1 MPKYDK
7 STCMCSIYT
16 EVYQYNFSGDN
27 ANDSKSRKKIKNIQT
42 PQTKSMFLLFL
53 LEEYEIF
60 SADLWQTILPTSY
73 MYFHSCFLL
82 SCYFHFNCLH
92 LWNAWT
98 KDIASIFEAR
108 RKPWLHCLHRMME
121 RNHSSYK
128 ELKEQFVSGHNGSP
142 ASEITLIYFGIACC
156 VFLHNAF
163 AIRCRNLW

>member
-1 MPKYDK
+1 
-7 STCMCSIYT
+7 
-16 EVYQYNFSGDN
+16 
-27 ANDSKSRKKIKNIQT
+27 
-42 PQTKSMFLLFL
+42 MFLLFP

-98 KDIASIFEAR
+98 KDIAHSVTLDRFRKLHLMRNESAEACRVDIASIFEAR